1 MTIVINWP
9 KSDEEPGSTEYFEI
23 DLNDMDQIKQLRE
36 TRISF
41 RDSSEPVFWKVK
53 CKLSDDRQQIIVKY
67 NEDRQEDDKL
77 KNLDDTYYGT
87 LRIILEQNQERSGDQ
102 TGTTGCF
109 RWEPKSEELF
119 EGYWSIL
126 DDSRNRTPMEQ
137 WDRKSGFRKKVL
149 KADDGKCVITSETLK
164 KVLDAAHICGVAES
178 DNDGTDNG
186 ITLRTDIHRLYD
198 RGMFLI
204 DPRSGKPAKLHKD
217 LTEDYKALLEHA
229 DAQLPRES
237 LRRVKRALQHK
248 WEVFNPTQ

>member
-9 KSDEEPGSTEYFEI
+9 KFDEEPGSMEYFEI
-23 DLNDMDQIKQLRE
+23 DLNNMDQIRQLRE

-53 CKLSDDRQQIIVKY
+53 CKLSNDCRQIIVKY
-67 NEDRQEDDKL
+67 KKDRQDDVNL
-77 KNLDDTYYGT
+77 SELDDGYYGT
-87 LRIILEQNQERSGDQ
+87 LRIILEQNQGHSGNQ

-109 RWEPKSEELF
+109 KWEPKKGESF
-119 EGYWSIL
+119 EGCWSIL

-137 WDRKSGFRKKVL
+137 WDRKSGFREKVL
-149 KADDGKCVITSETLK
+149 NADDGKCVITRETLK

-186 ITLRTDIHRLYD
+186 IALRTDIHRLYD

-204 DPRSGKPAKLHKD
+204 DPKSGKPAKLHKD
-217 LTEDYKALLEHA
+217 LTEGYKALLQHA

-248 WEVFNPTQ
+248 WKAFNPTQ